1 MPKASASKSSSAKK
15 SSSKASIKKFPSK
28 KKKPS
33 LKKLPYHSLRQFQ
46 GTVRDEIRNLH
57 DATEGFVRLAVNKAI
72 EHDNVEKIE
81 KHVLEIGKN
90 IDELEEMLFK
100 LSLKK

>member
-1 MPKASASKSSSAKK
+1 MPKASASKSSSEKKDVPKK
-15 SSSKASIKKFPSK
+15 SSSKKRS
-28 KKKPS
+28 PS

-57 DATEGFVRLAVNKAI
+57 DATEGFVRLAVNKAVKN
-72 EHDNVEKIE
+72 DGVEKIE
-81 KHVLEIGKN
+81 KHVLEIGRN